1 MEQGF
6 RLRSMYRS
14 LGWSRADCAK
24 FLRVTERCVHNWER
38 GRHAIP
44 HAAYKLVRLHLG
56 YELPGRDWDG
66 WSISRGRLCTPEGHE
81 LNPLDAK
88 WWHLLC
94 RRADTGMQAIRKLH
108 ALKTGRRADAGPV
121 SAGSAAHASA
131 GPAAAPLPGAAGR
144 AAASAAAGLVLSKTS
159 QTQSTAKTI
168 AATGYAI
175 PCYQFR
181 MNGGQS

>member
-1 MEQGF
+1 
-6 RLRSMYRS
+6 MYRS

-88 WWHLLC
+88 WWHLLH
-94 RRADTGMQAIRKLH
+94 RRAETGTQALRELSRIRRL
-108 ALKTGRRADAGPV
+108 
-121 SAGSAAHASA
+121 ASA
-131 GPAAAPLPGAAGR
+131 GAVCTPLGVR
-144 AAASAAAGLVLSKTS
+144 AAAAVAGAPEGAPLVGKEPVRREAPLDLSIGHISTRRSDSAQLLGSRAINFTS
-159 QTQSTAKTI
+159 VSTNQS
-168 AATGYAI
+168 
-175 PCYQFR
+175 
-181 MNGGQS
+181 GGAR

>member
-1 MEQGF
+1 
-6 RLRSMYRS
+6 MYRS

-24 FLRVTERCVHNWER
+24 FLHVTERCVHNWER

-44 HAAYKLVRLHLG
+44 FAAYKLIRLHLG

-66 WSISRGRLCTPEGHE
+66 WSISRGKLCTPERHE
-81 LNPLDAK
+81 LSPHDAK
-88 WWHLLC
+88 WWALLV
-94 RRADTGMQAIRKLH
+94 RRAETGVI
-108 ALKTGRRADAGPV
+108 ALRQLTELRSRQRATDGAELGR
-121 SAGSAAHASA
+121 SE
-131 GPAAAPLPGAAGR
+131 AAPGAAMAGASLPGAAGG
-144 AAASAAAGLVLSKTS
+144 AAAPAAAGLVLSKTS
-159 QTQSTAKTI
+159 RTQSTAKTI